1 MRHLPTLPKKQRLNG
16 AKINLTTQM
25 TEYANHLAT
34 KDYGMEAMTKKSD
47 ISSGK

>member
-1 MRHLPTLPKKQRLNG
+1 MAVTNLNG

-34 KDYGMEAMTKKSD
+34 KDYDMEAMTKNQTYPGENKD
-47 ISSGK
+47 P